1 MYDIVKDLYYTRRDL
16 ISDGYDEALAYI
28 SKIIPLKIHNIPS
41 GTKCWTWTIPKKW
54 SISDA
59 YIEVDGKKLLD
70 LNDHPLHVISYSL
83 SIDKIVPHK
92 ELMNHLNSNP
102 NRPNSIPFQ
111 FKYYEQDWGFC
122 IEHNKLSNFSHEKYH
137 VVINSQHDDGFLKIG
152 EISIKG
158 QTDQTIVLVAHLDHP
173 GMANDDLAGVA
184 VLVGV
189 VQELLKKNNM
199 YYSYT
204 ILFLPETIG
213 SIAYLSQNENLI
225 PNFKYGVFLEMLG
238 NDNEFALQFS
248 RQSNTVL
255 DKIAKNIL
263 KTKYPN
269 FSQGEFREVI
279 ANDEMVFNGPGLD
292 IPMISLSRWP
302 YPEYHTNDDDISIIS
317 SEKLEESKDVILEI
331 IETLEQNYYPKR
343 KFMGPPFLSGYGLWV
358 DWQDDLEQNLLL
370 EKIFMEFEG
379 TKSIIDIAEQFDLPF
394 KKIYDYVNKFVD
406 VGLVEKIYSDIS

>member
-1 MYDIVKDLYYTRRDL
+1 MYDLIKDLYFTRRDL

-28 SKIIPLKIHNIPS
+28 SKIIPLKIHSIPS
-41 GTKCWTWTIPKKW
+41 GTKCWTWTVPKKW
-54 SISDA
+54 GVLDA

-83 SIDKIVPHK
+83 PIDKIVNHK
-92 ELMNHLNSNP
+92 ELMNHVYSNQK
-102 NRPNSIPFQ
+102 RPNSIPFQ

-158 QTDQTIVLVAHLDHP
+158 STDQTIVLVAHLDHP
-173 GMANDDLAGVA
+173 AMANDDLAGVA

-189 VQELLKKNNM
+189 VKELLEKNNL
-199 YYSYT
+199 YYSYK

-213 SIAYLSQNENLI
+213 SMAYLSQNENLI
-225 PNFKYGVFLEMLG
+225 PKLKAGIFLEMLG

-248 RQSNTVL
+248 RQSNTIL

-263 KTKYPN
+263 KSKYPN

-302 YPEYHTNDDDISIIS
+302 YPEYHTSDDDISIIS

-331 IETLEQNYYPKR
+331 IETLEENYYPKR

-379 TKSIIDIAEQFDLPF
+379 DKSIIDIAEQFDLPF
-394 KKIYDYVNKFVD
+394 KKVYEYVNKFVD
-406 VGLVEKIYSDIS
+406 VGLVEKTHSEIF